1 VLVVEVIRFNGFN
14 QLDRLY
20 FKKRVDVLP
29 HLVSFTSVCE
39 MKEPLIPVFG
49 MVQEDTLGDGDL
61 GGRVGITIGVHIDGR
76 DRNTKKKER
85 QQGRTYTRGI

>member
-1 VLVVEVIRFNGFN
+1 
-14 QLDRLY
+14 
-20 FKKRVDVLP
+20 
-29 HLVSFTSVCE
+29 
-39 MKEPLIPVFG
+39 LIPVFG

-85 QQGRTYTRGI
+85 PQGRTYTRGI